1 MRIEPVYVLAPKAQV
16 RTMPTRRAFLM
27 AGGALLVGTAVGGA
41 CGYSLGAQNSTGER
55 GDSETERKSSGDAL
69 LDELR
74 RLAVD
79 APVAE
84 LVEHGIRFCYHR
96 DAQYRDDGILWRGI
110 ERIAKHIAA
119 NPGTVDRGLLL
130 VVTATIERGAPPA
143 SLQLDALLPNLRGQR
158 SQRRQ

>member
-41 CGYSLGAQNSTGER
+41 CGYSLGAQNSAGER

-84 LVEHGIRFCYHR
+84 LVERSMFYLGSLT
-96 DAQYRDDGILWRGI
+96 DAYREDAILWAGVGRLADELVRNSSI
-110 ERIAKHIAA
+110 ERRRVIARFTAQIIA
-119 NPGTVDRGLLL
+119 
-130 VVTATIERGAPPA
+130 GAPTPFDKK
-143 SLQLDALLPNLRGQR
+143 LEEKRGPLLSIR
-158 SQRRQ
+158 